1 MDIYAG
7 VTCRTNAMWYNA
19 RMAAMTKKLLQQLE
33 SWPEEDQQELA
44 EYARDIEARRTGVYH
59 ATPEE
64 LQAIDEAERSGMA
77 SEEEVE
83 AAFRSFRGSWG
94 LPIRSAR

>member
-1 MDIYAG
+1 
-7 VTCRTNAMWYNA
+7 
-19 RMAAMTKKLLQQLE
+19 MAAMTKKLLQQLE
-33 SWPEEDQQELA
+33 SWPEEYQQELA

-83 AAFRSFRGSWG
+83 AAFRSFRGS
-94 LPIRSAR
+94 

>member
-1 MDIYAG
+1 
-7 VTCRTNAMWYNA
+7 
-19 RMAAMTKKLLQQLE
+19 MAAMTKKLLQQLE

-83 AAFRSFRGSWG
+83 AAFRSFRAS
-94 LPIRSAR
+94 